1 MFVGLKHQT
10 EKSKQKLKDNKSS
23 WILSVGISKNVNVE
37 KLTLN
42 KVKASNKKIDPKKTA
57 KIRYCLEPCFNS
69 DIFIFNIIKTNRKR
83 TAIAP
88 T

>member
-1 MFVGLKHQT
+1 
-10 EKSKQKLKDNKSS
+10 
-23 WILSVGISKNVNVE
+23 
-37 KLTLN
+37 
-42 KVKASNKKIDPKKTA
+42 
-57 KIRYCLEPCFNS
+57 LEPCFNS